1 MSADV
6 QTRKMLFMQEYLRLN
21 DEHIIDKLNDLLHKE
36 KTKRLKI
43 KLKTMTQ
50 DELAEKLNRS
60 EINIENGQV
69 YSQNEVESFF
79 KNRFQ

>member
-21 DEHIIDKLNDLLHKE
+21 DEHIIDKLNDVLHRE
-36 KTKRLKI
+36 KSKRLKI

-60 EINIENGQV
+60 EENIENGQV
-69 YSQNEVESFF
+69 YSQSEVESFF

>member
-21 DEHIIDKLNDLLHKE
+21 DEHIIDKLNDVLHKE
-36 KTKRLKI
+36 KSKKLKI

-60 EINIENGQV
+60 EKNIENGQV

-79 KNRFQ
+79 SRL